1 MGLFR
6 KTKHA
11 PALPVFPPED
21 YEPVIR
27 CSICT
32 GEQVLCMRSRETGK
46 LREVQ
51 LLRSEADLDDFCRRY
66 ALTPEQIR
74 KVY

>member
-1 MGLFR
+1 MGLFHKAR
-6 KTKHA
+6 VPDA
-11 PALPVFPPED
+11 PLFSLEE

-66 ALTPEQIR
+66 SLTPEQIR

>member
-6 KTKHA
+6 KAKREA
-11 PALPVFPPED
+11 EPLFSLEE

-32 GEQVLCMRSRETGK
+32 GEQVLCMRERASGR

-51 LLRSEADLDDFCRRY
+51 LLRMPSDLDDFCRRY
-66 ALTPEQIR
+66 SLDPAQI
-74 KVY
+74 KKIY